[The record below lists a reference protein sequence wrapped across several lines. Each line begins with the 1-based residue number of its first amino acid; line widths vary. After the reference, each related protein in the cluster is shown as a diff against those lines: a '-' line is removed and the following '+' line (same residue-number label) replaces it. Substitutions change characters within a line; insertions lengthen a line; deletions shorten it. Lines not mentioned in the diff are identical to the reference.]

1 MLVNGNKY
9 MKEQNSSHIQIM
21 HISRYQKGP
30 TQIKAVP
37 ICKQHHRV
45 IIITS
50 QESVLQMVD
59 YTSDACGGNQN
70 QPHKQ

>member
-1 MLVNGNKY
+1 MLVHGNKY
-9 MKEQNSSHIQIM
+9 MNEPNSSHIQIM
-21 HISRYQKGP
+21 HILRHQKGL
-30 TQIKAVP
+30 TIVKVVP
-37 ICKQHHRV
+37 ICKQYHRV

-70 QPHKQ
+70 QPRKQ